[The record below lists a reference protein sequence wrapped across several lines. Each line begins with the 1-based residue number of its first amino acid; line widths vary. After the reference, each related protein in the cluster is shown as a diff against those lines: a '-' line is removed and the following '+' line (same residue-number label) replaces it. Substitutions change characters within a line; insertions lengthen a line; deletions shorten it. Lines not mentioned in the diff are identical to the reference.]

1 MADRKT
7 NETNRARKVQ
17 IFKWLAKK
25 HRCKIRLVRD
35 FIVDS
40 SKKKSEFVKIVLDRE
55 DGISFTLMTNKKPSS
70 SGIRPKLTVVEVPA
84 PSWDVSYAD
93 VLDWV
98 LETMEKN
105 ESDCWLVDVWSNR
118 YIGLFLKKGT
128 ALEELDIEFDMS
140 WRDVFSKRA

>member
-1 MADRKT
+1 M
-7 NETNRARKVQ
+7 
-17 IFKWLAKK
+17 
-25 HRCKIRLVRD
+25 VRD

-55 DGISFTLMTNKKPSS
+55 DGISFMLMANKKPSS